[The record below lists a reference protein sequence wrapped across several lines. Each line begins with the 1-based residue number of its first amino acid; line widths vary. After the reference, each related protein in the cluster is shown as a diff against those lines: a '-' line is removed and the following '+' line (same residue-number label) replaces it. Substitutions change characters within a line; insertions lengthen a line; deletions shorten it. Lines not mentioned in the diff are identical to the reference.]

1 MRALSIRVPALAA
14 LLLCGVISNAHA
26 GFFEDDEAR
35 RAILDLRQRLDAVE
49 KSDSQLRN
57 SLLDLQSQ
65 LEMMRQELA
74 QSRGRNEQ
82 LVRDVSEM
90 QQRQRDV
97 QTGLDERLRKFEP
110 ARVSVD
116 GVEFLA
122 DPAEKKDFDA
132 AMVVFRS
139 GKFDQ
144 AQVALANFL
153 QRYPQSGYGPSV
165 LFWLGN
171 AEYANKDYKSALTHF
186 RQMLAA
192 SPNHT
197 RAPEAMLAVSNVQ
210 LELKDVKG
218 ARKTLQD
225 LMAAYPNTEAANVA
239 KERQAKLK

>member
-1 MRALSIRVPALAA
+1 MRALTLRIPALAA
-14 LLLCGVISNAHA
+14 LLLCGVTFSAQA
-26 GFFEDDEAR
+26 GLFEDEEAR
-35 RAILDLRQRLDAVE
+35 RAILDLRQRVDALE
-49 KSDSQLRN
+49 KSDAQQRN

-65 LEMMRQELA
+65 IEQMRQDLA
-74 QSRGRNEQ
+74 QSQGRNEQ
-82 LVRDVSEM
+82 LVRDVSDM
-90 QQRQRDV
+90 QQRQRDA
-97 QTGLDERLRKFEP
+97 QAGLDERLRKFEP

-132 AMVVFRS
+132 AMDIFRG

-144 AQVALANFL
+144 AQVALSTFM
-153 QRYPQSGYGPSV
+153 QRYPKSGYGPSA

-171 AEYANKDYKSALTHF
+171 AEYANKDYKNALTHF

-225 LMAAYPNTEAANVA
+225 LMAAYPNTDTASAA
-239 KERQAKLK
+239 KERLGKLK

>member
-26 GFFEDDEAR
+26 GLFEDDEAR

-132 AMVVFRS
+132 AMVIFRS

-171 AEYANKDYKSALTHF
+171 AEYANTDYKSALTHF
-186 RQMLAA
+186 RQMLTA

>member
-1 MRALSIRVPALAA
+1 MRALTIRLPALAA
-14 LLLCGVISNAHA
+14 VLLCGVTLSAHS
-26 GFFEDDEAR
+26 GLFEDEEAR

-57 SLLDLQSQ
+57 SLLELQNQ
-65 LEMMRQELA
+65 IEQMRQELA
-74 QSRGRNEQ
+74 QSRGSNEQ
-82 LVRDVSEM
+82 LLREVSEM

-122 DPAEKKDFDA
+122 EPAEKKDFDA
-132 AMVVFRS
+132 AMDVFRS

-144 AQVALANFL
+144 AQLALTNFM
-153 QRYPQSGYGPSV
+153 QRYPKSGYAPSV

-171 AEYANKDYKSALTHF
+171 AEYANKDYKNALAHF
-186 RQMLAA
+186 RQMLNA

-225 LMAAYPNTEAANVA
+225 LIAAFPNTDTANAA
-239 KERQAKLK
+239 KERLGKLK